1 MPAKKRAAAKKPAA
15 KKTAAKKPPAKKPKA
30 PRAAMSPPKAKRA
43 HAKRI
48 KERFHTAIR
57 RAPQTVS
64 EKEKEFEEATATV
77 LVIVAELAA
86 ETAEVFGELLT
97 RIERIEA
104 RLGR

>member
-1 MPAKKRAAAKKPAA
+1 MPATKKTVGKKTAAKASAKKPAA
-15 KKTAAKKPPAKKPKA
+15 KKPAASRAAK
-30 PRAAMSPPKAKRA
+30 SPPTTKTA

-48 KERFHTAIR
+48 KERLHTAIR

-64 EKEKEFEEATATV
+64 EREFEEVTATV
-77 LVIVAELAA
+77 LVVVAELAA

-97 RIERIEA
+97 RIEGIEA